1 MRICV
6 SGIALLCAALCPAL
20 QAQQKPDPYQR
31 MLASQRQ
38 VTEYLVRE
46 ARRITGLAG
55 AELASKD
62 DWEPVR
68 EQRRREMRDMLGL
81 DPLPPKTPLNVRISG
96 VIDKPEYTIEKVAF
110 ESLPGVY
117 VTASLYLPKKRDGP
131 VPAVIYV
138 SGHAFSPHGA
148 KTYYQRHPIAFAR
161 HGYVSMILD
170 PIQIAET
177 FALHHGILNNEMY
190 EWYSLGYTP
199 AGVEVWNVIRA
210 LDYLETRPE
219 VDKDRFGIT
228 GRSGGAAMSWFA
240 AAVDPRIKVVAPV
253 MGISTYAANVAENTQ
268 RLHCDC
274 MFAVNGYRHDL
285 LHQGGLI
292 APRPLYMMHG
302 KQDRLFP
309 VPGYEEFEKRVG
321 ALYASY
327 GASEKFRNLV
337 VDTGHQ
343 DSDLLRG
350 EAIHWFDR
358 WLKAIPRRTLDLEYS
373 DLPTKD
379 LAVFDET
386 PPKDAQ
392 NPRVHEFFTAG
403 SPPRTYTT
411 EAEWS
416 HRRLDLMTRLREN
429 VFRAFPEAASSPELR
444 PGAREDF
451 ERLVSLQFDS
461 EPGLSVETMFRAA
474 EETGGPS
481 LLYVASGG
489 EDLPAVRD
497 TLRQVWG
504 SKTNALMIVYPRGIG
519 EVSWEKKFVKDTL
532 RNAMHTGR
540 TIDSMRT
547 WDVLQA
553 ARILHARAGGPVVT
567 LGSGVSGILGLYA
580 ALFNNTIEQVMLIDA
595 PPSHVGG
602 PVLLNVLRYA
612 DLPEVAGLLA
622 PRRLTFYS
630 RMPEPYRYT
639 QGVYSLVGKADHLS
653 LTMSIEAA
661 LNGRFGLNFASGL

>member
-6 SGIALLCAALCPAL
+6 SWIALLCAALCPAL

-38 VTEYLVRE
+38 AREYLVRE
-46 ARRITGLAG
+46 ARRITGLAA
-55 AELASKD
+55 AEVASKD
-62 DWEPVR
+62 KWEPVR
-68 EQRRREMRDMLGL
+68 EQRRREMLDMLGL
-81 DPLPPKTPLNVRISG
+81 DPLPPKTALNVQITG
-96 VIDKPEYTIEKVAF
+96 AIDKPEYTIEKVAF
-110 ESLPGVY
+110 ESVPGVY

-131 VPAVIYV
+131 LPAVIYV

-148 KTYYQRHPIAFAR
+148 KTYYQRHPIAFAK
-161 HGYVSMILD
+161 HGYVSMIID

-199 AGVEVWNVIRA
+199 AGVEIWNVIRA

-274 MFAVNGYRHDL
+274 MFAVNGYLHDM

-309 VPGYEEFEKRVG
+309 VPGYEEFEQRIG

-327 GASEKFRNLV
+327 GTGEKFKNLV

-358 WLKAIPRRTLDLEYS
+358 WLKAIPKRKLDLDYS

-379 LAVFDET
+379 LAVFNGN

-392 NPRVHEFFTAG
+392 NYRVHEFFTAG
-403 SPPRTYTT
+403 SPPRNYTT
-411 EAEWS
+411 QAEWS
-416 HRRLDLMTRLREN
+416 QRRSDLMTRLREN
-429 VFRAFPEAASSPELR
+429 VFRAFPETASPPELR

-451 ERLVSLQFDS
+451 ERLASLQFDS

-474 EETGGPS
+474 EETGGSS

-489 EDLPAVRD
+489 EDLLAVRD

-504 SKTNALMIVYPRGIG
+504 SKKNAVMIVYPRGIG
-519 EVSWEKKFVKDTL
+519 EVGWEKKFVKDTL

-553 ARILHARAGGPVVT
+553 ARILHAKAGGPVVT

-580 ALFNNTIEQVMLIDA
+580 ALFNNNIEQVMLIDA

-602 PVLLNVLRYA
+602 PVLLNILRYA

-639 QGVYSLVGKADHLS
+639 QDVYSLVGKADHLS
-653 LTMSIEAA
+653 LAMSIEAA
-661 LNGRFGLNFASGL
+661 LNGRFALNFPSGL